1 MTVDDLTRAA
11 CRGRWEHFYPE
22 HGNQSRGTAARAKAI
37 CAGCPI
43 RVACLNYAME
53 MESTTDDRRH
63 RHGVWGGLLPDE
75 RLELAKKWK
84 VRA

>member
-22 HGNQSRGTAARAKAI
+22 HGHQARSTAAQARAI

-53 MESTTDDRRH
+53 MEASTVDTRH
-63 RHGVWGGLLPDE
+63 RHGVWGGLLPE
-75 RLELAKKWK
+75 QRAELAKRKRT
-84 VRA
+84 RA